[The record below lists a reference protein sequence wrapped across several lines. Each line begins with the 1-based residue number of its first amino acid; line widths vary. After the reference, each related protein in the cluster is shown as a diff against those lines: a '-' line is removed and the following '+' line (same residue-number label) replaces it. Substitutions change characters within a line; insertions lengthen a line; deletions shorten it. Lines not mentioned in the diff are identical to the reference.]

1 MKNLLNSMRK
11 RGGKPIITLYVAV
24 LQEVKN
30 LRNLARKTVEENL
43 MLSRDKD
50 ETAGSTA

>member
-11 RGGKPIITLYVAV
+11 RGGKPIIALYVAV
-24 LQEVKN
+24 LQGVKN

-43 MLSRDKD
+43 MNW
-50 ETAGSTA
+50 G